1 MRDFAGKKG
10 TVSKE
15 RATAPN
21 YPYVGPGP
29 FDTSRSWKPKTG
41 MPKGPQRG
49 HSSRTISRNS
59 TDQFWGRG
67 KLG

>member
-10 TVSKE
+10 TVSKSFVTSA
-15 RATAPN
+15 R
-21 YPYVGPGP
+21 YPYINAPGSY
-29 FDTSRSWKPKTG
+29 DTSRSWKPKTG

-59 TDQFWGRG
+59 DQFLGRG
-67 KLG
+67 KRG

>member
-21 YPYVGPGP
+21 YPYVGPGL
-29 FDTSRSWKPKTG
+29 FDTTRSWKPKTG
-41 MPKGPQRG
+41 MPKGPQEG
-49 HSSRTISRNS
+49 ISFRPAFKQ
-59 TDQFWGRG
+59 TAQFLGRG
-67 KLG
+67 KPR